1 MSCRCRHA
9 WTPHHPAK
17 SSSNVSGASAQ
28 VVVKGRLGLDRTA
41 DYLEELRAHS
51 RSRAASVALLSP
63 PPDTD
68 PDDLDHLER
77 VSAAPAGFRVGRT
90 VIVGG

>member
-1 MSCRCRHA
+1 M
-9 WTPHHPAK
+9 
-17 SSSNVSGASAQ
+17 
-28 VVVKGRLGLDRTA
+28 VKGRLGLDRTA

-77 VSAAPAGFRVGRT
+77 VSRWGDPRDPARAIDPWSGQAKN
-90 VIVGG
+90 

>member
-1 MSCRCRHA
+1 M
-9 WTPHHPAK
+9 
-17 SSSNVSGASAQ
+17 
-28 VVVKGRLGLDRTA
+28 KGRLGLDRTA
-41 DYLEELRAHS
+41 DFLEELRAHS

-77 VSAAPAGFRVGRT
+77 VRASATYRALSLITKGQFKPHLDLMLGDVLRKVET
-90 VIVGG
+90 L

>member
-1 MSCRCRHA
+1 MSRRA
-9 WTPHHPAK
+9 VAFGVLTPSTHP
-17 SSSNVSGASAQ
+17 SAQLQRWLAVQ

-51 RSRAASVALLSP
+51 RSRAASVVLLSP

-77 VSAAPAGFRVGRT
+77 VGPAAWGLRV
-90 VIVGG
+90 V